1 MLIVAA
7 AAVANLLEATLA
19 QSHYLSAGAS
29 TAVFAALG
37 LIAAYTW
44 RMRRVHAQG
53 SMRRWVPLVAGVA
66 VLALFGAG
74 EAQAEA
80 GSHTN
85 VLSHA
90 LGFLVGALLGVV
102 AATERGGRLLQ
113 KTPAWVAIVLALGP
127 IVVAWTLA
135 LRAPV

>member
-1 MLIVAA
+1 
-7 AAVANLLEATLA
+7 
-19 QSHYLSAGAS
+19 
-29 TAVFAALG
+29 VFAALG

-74 EAQAEA
+74 DAQAEA
-80 GSHTN
+80 GNHTN

-90 LGFLVGALLGVV
+90 LGFIVGALLGVAV
-102 AATERGGRLLQ
+102 ATERGGKWLE
-113 KTPAWVAIVLALGP
+113 KTPAWLAIALALGP
-127 IVVAWTLA
+127 LIVAWTMA
-135 LRAPV
+135 LRTPV